1 MKKMRTY
8 SRRGRALRS
17 LALFVVLLIGCMAL
31 RIGIGSYCVTPEQAM
46 RRMEYQNGLSG
57 LNIIHTEQSEENPE
71 GEYEILLCHGGEYL
85 AFNMVEHSL
94 ASGWGSRNFQTL
106 DMNDPERRNLVYMCE
121 DIGNREAWFCLVGF
135 VPEGEEAP
143 TFRVGI
149 YNPDNQKEDGSDRLS
164 DTVTYTPTPTIR
176 VDGGMIFLE
185 QHTYSAPETAEPTE
199 EWGIDISHDILYD
212 GVWTQKYNWSETNI
226 NH

>member
-1 MKKMRTY
+1 MSKKRTY

-17 LALFVVLLIGCMAL
+17 LALLVVLLVCSGGLLISIGA
-31 RIGIGSYCVTPEQAM
+31 YCVTPEQAM
-46 RRMEYQNGLSG
+46 RRMEYQMGLKDLG
-57 LNIIHTEQSEENPE
+57 IIRREKAVGNPE
-71 GEYEILLCHGGEYL
+71 GEHEILICHGGEYL
-85 AFNMVEHSL
+85 AFNLVEHSL
-94 ASGWGSRNFQTL
+94 TRGWGSRSFQTL

-135 VPEGEEAP
+135 VPEGEKAP

-149 YNPDNQKEDGSDRLS
+149 YNPDNQEEDGSDRLL
-164 DTVTYTPTPTIR
+164 DAVTYTPTPTIR
-176 VDGGMIFLE
+176 LEGGMVFLE
-185 QHTYSAPETAEPTE
+185 QHVYSAPEMEMPTE
-199 EWGIDISHDILYD
+199 EWETDISHDFLYD